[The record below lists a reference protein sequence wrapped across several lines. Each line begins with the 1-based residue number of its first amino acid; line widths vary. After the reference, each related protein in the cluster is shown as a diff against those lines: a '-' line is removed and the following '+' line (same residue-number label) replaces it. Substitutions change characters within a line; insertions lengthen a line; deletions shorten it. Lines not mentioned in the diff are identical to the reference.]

1 MKNSLDQSERAVSD
15 PYDRLDE
22 HARGAREPSRGEA
35 GFAWALDID
44 ADSEPEQP
52 TFLRI
57 ARAISAAIRRGRLRP
72 HARLPGSRSLALS
85 LHVHRNTVLAAYREL
100 LAEGWIEPR
109 HGQGTFVSAQLP
121 EVKARSFRK
130 GKAKSASTAKPP
142 LTAAYDLPASPLGP
156 VGGRDYPKG
165 TLRMLGGLPDLR
177 LVPGAE
183 LTRALR
189 RVLRRDPLILNY
201 GHPAGHP
208 KLRAALAGMLRATR
222 GLSVEPEAVCVTRGS
237 QMGLALAA
245 EALLRPGD
253 VVAVEAIGYR
263 PAWQALLRVGAQLE
277 PIPVDAHGMSVPHL
291 AKLCEHKRLRAV
303 YLTPHHQYPTTVP
316 LAPGRRLQL
325 LELARAQR
333 FAIFEDDY
341 DHEFHYEG
349 RPLLPLASADDAG
362 SVVYVGTLSKVFA
375 PGLRIGY
382 VVAPP
387 AVLQELMR
395 RRYYLDRQGDHLTEA
410 ALAELIEDGELQRH
424 TRRMRRTYQARRDR
438 AAELLRQQFGAALSF
453 DVPNGGM
460 ALWAEAAPDID
471 VEAWAKR
478 AEAAGV
484 VFQTEQQFR
493 WDGQPGSHLRLGYAA
508 LSEPELARA
517 VRRLQESLPP
527 RTPAS
532 QRTANAKRPPR

>member
-1 MKNSLDQSERAVSD
+1 MKNSLDQ
-15 PYDRLDE
+15 YDRLDE
-22 HARGAREPSRGEA
+22 QARAADALARGEA

-44 ADSEPEQP
+44 AESDPEQP
-52 TFLRI
+52 TFVRI

-121 EVKARSFRK
+121 ELKARSFRP
-130 GKAKSASTAKPP
+130 GKAKSANAGRPQAT
-142 LTAAYDLPASPLGP
+142 AYDLPASPIGP

-177 LVPGAE
+177 LVPANE

-189 RVLRRDPLILNY
+189 RVLRRDPLLLNY

-222 GLSVEPEAVCVTRGS
+222 GLSVEPEGVCVTRGS

-253 VVAVEAIGYR
+253 AVAVEAIGYR
-263 PAWQALLRVGAQLE
+263 PAWQALLRVGAQIE
-277 PIPVDAHGMSVPHL
+277 PISVDAQGMRVADL
-291 AKLCEHKRLRAV
+291 AQLCERKRLKAV

-325 LELARAQR
+325 LELARTHR

-349 RPLLPLASADDAG
+349 RPLLPLASADEAG

-387 AVLQELMR
+387 PVLQELMR

-438 AAELLRQQFGAALSF
+438 VAQLLRQQLGAALTF

-484 VFQTEQQFR
+484 VFQSEQQFR

-508 LSEPELARA
+508 LSEPELVRA
-517 VRRLQESLPP
+517 VRRLKEAMP
-527 RTPAS
+527 RS
-532 QRTANAKRPPR
+532 SSR

>member
-1 MKNSLDQSERAVSD
+1 MKKSLDQREQSRRAVSD

-22 HARGAREPSRGEA
+22 QARASAAAEA
-35 GFAWALDID
+35 GFDWALDID
-44 ADSEPEQP
+44 ADAEPSQP
-52 TFLRI
+52 TFVRI

-109 HGQGTFVSAQLP
+109 QGRGTFVSAQLP

-130 GKAKSASTAKPP
+130 GKPASEAKRP
-142 LTAAYDLPASPLGP
+142 LTAAYDVPASPLGP
-156 VGGRDYPKG
+156 VGGRDYPRG

-177 LVPGAE
+177 LVPAAE

-189 RVLRRDPLILNY
+189 RVLRRDPALLGY
-201 GHPAGHP
+201 AHPAGHP
-208 KLRAALAGMLRATR
+208 KFRAALAGMLRATR
-222 GLSVEPEAVCVTRGS
+222 GLLIEPDSVCVTRGS

-245 EALLRPGD
+245 EALLRSGD
-253 VVAVEAIGYR
+253 VVAVEALGYR
-263 PAWQALLRVGAQLE
+263 PAWQALLRVGAQIE

-291 AKLCEHKRLRAV
+291 ARLCEHKRLRAV
-303 YLTPHHQYPTTVP
+303 YVAPHHQYPTTVP

-325 LELARAQR
+325 LELARKER
-333 FAIFEDDY
+333 FAILEDDY

-362 SVVYVGTLSKVFA
+362 SVVYIGTLSKVFA

-387 AVLQELMR
+387 AVLQELLR

-438 AAELLRQQFGAALSF
+438 AAQLLRSQLGAALTF

-460 ALWAEAAPDID
+460 ALWARAAPDID
-471 VEAWAKR
+471 VEAWAQR

-493 WDGQPGSHLRLGYAA
+493 WDGRPGSHMRLGYAA

-517 VRRLQESLPP
+517 VRRLQESLPV
-527 RTPAS
+527 S
-532 QRTANAKRPPR
+532 QRSIKRTHARSPTTGR